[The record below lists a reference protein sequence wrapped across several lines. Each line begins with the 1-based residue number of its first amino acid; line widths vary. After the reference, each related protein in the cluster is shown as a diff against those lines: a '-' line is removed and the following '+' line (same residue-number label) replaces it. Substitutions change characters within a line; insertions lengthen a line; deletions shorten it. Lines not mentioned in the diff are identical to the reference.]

1 MLSVVL
7 GVYKLKYL
15 LILLSLLLLHI
26 VLNLCSIFVDMKLL
40 SILYLSLYL
49 VGSHDVSSKLII

>member
-1 MLSVVL
+1 MLSIAL

-15 LILLSLLLLHI
+15 QILLSSLLLHI
-26 VLNLCSIFVDMKLL
+26 VLNLCSISVDMKLL

-49 VGSHDVSSKLII
+49 VGSHDASSKPII